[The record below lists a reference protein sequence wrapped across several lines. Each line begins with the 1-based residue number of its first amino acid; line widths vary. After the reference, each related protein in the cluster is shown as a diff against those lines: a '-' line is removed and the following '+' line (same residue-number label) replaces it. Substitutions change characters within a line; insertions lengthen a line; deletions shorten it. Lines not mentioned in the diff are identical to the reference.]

1 MTRAKNKKRRGEG
14 WYLISNRSRSARQAA
29 SEYGRRFACEEGFRD
44 VKWEMGFSEAR
55 IKDERAWSR
64 MLALFAIG
72 LLIVVEFGMKL
83 LGSGSKEAKEMMRR
97 LASRRKGRWGLS
109 LVSAMISLLKEDKG
123 LIEHLSTHTK
133 LNLEAHLPNVS

>member
-1 MTRAKNKKRRGEG
+1 MISDLESLSKRATGGLGIRKEVRLRRG
-14 WYLISNRSRSARQAA
+14 IP
-29 SEYGRRFACEEGFRD
+29 
-44 VKWEMGFSEAR
+44 
-55 IKDERAWSR
+55 I
-64 MLALFAIG
+64 AIG

-97 LASRRKGRWGLS
+97 LASRRKGRWELS
-109 LVSAMISLLKEDKG
+109 LVSTMISLLKEDKG